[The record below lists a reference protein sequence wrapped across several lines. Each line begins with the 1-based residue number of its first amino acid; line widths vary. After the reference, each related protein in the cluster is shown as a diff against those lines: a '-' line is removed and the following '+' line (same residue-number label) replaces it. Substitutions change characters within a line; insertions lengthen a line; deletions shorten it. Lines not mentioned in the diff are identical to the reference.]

1 MPSRNTQRRL
11 ALIAALPHYRITA
24 LPHYRITALPHYR
37 ITALP
42 HYRTDSSLRTGNAY
56 GNRSAD
62 AQTAQLQHRSCG
74 LA

>member
-1 MPSRNTQRRL
+1 MPNRNTQRGL
-11 ALIAALPHYRITA
+11 ALIAASPHYRITA

-37 ITALP
+37 N
-42 HYRTDSSLRTGNAY
+42 DSSLRTGNAN
-56 GNRSAD
+56 GNHSAD